1 MIAQWPGVP
10 AWPITAPM
18 DWLTKVTEV
27 GWKFRGTWIPEPCGD
42 RNDVAGST
50 LMPEKGFGLWIR
62 RLGVGGRGGDDGP
75 PTATGRPG
83 PLWLCTGVEAIL
95 GTATAAATTITM
107 PAVDI
112 TARPA
117 FRRRAR
123 CLIRSNVPGGGA
135 RGSTS
140 ACSQASSRSR
150 SRGLP
155 IAVPQRRFQARPR
168 VVQVRLDG
176 AFRAAEHGGDLADAE
191 PGVVVQQER
200 AAQPRGQTFDQRAHV
215 HVLRRVVG
223 RVGRGGRGQAPDR

>member
-18 DWLTKVTEV
+18 DWLTKGTEV

-50 LMPEKGFGLWIR
+50 LMPEKGFRLSIL
-62 RLGVGGRGGDDGP
+62 RLGVGGRGEDDGP

-83 PLWLCTGVEAIL
+83 PLWLCTRVEAIL

-135 RGSTS
+135 RGLAS
-140 ACSQASSRSR
+140 ACGPPSSPSP
-150 SRGLP
+150 S
-155 IAVPQRRFQARPR
+155 
-168 VVQVRLDG
+168 
-176 AFRAAEHGGDLADAE
+176 
-191 PGVVVQQER
+191 PGV
-200 AAQPRGQTFDQRAHV
+200 TI
-215 HVLRRVVG
+215 RVPH
-223 RVGRGGRGQAPDR
+223 RPF

>member
-50 LMPEKGFGLWIR
+50 LMPEKGFRLSIL
-62 RLGVGGRGGDDGP
+62 RLGVGVRGEDDGP

-83 PLWLCTGVEAIL
+83 PLWLCTRVEAIL

-117 FRRRAR
+117 FRRRA
-123 CLIRSNVPGGGA
+123 PGPDPPALPGRGA
-135 RGSTS
+135 RGATP
-140 ACSQASSRSR
+140 AGRPA
-150 SRGLP
+150 G
-155 IAVPQRRFQARPR
+155 RRAP
-168 VVQVRLDG
+168 G
-176 AFRAAEHGGDLADAE
+176 
-191 PGVVVQQER
+191 PGVTH
-200 AAQPRGQTFDQRAHV
+200 A
-215 HVLRRVVG
+215 
-223 RVGRGGRGQAPDR
+223 

>member
-50 LMPEKGFGLWIR
+50 LMPEKGFRLSIL
-62 RLGVGGRGGDDGP
+62 RLGVGVRGEDDGP

-83 PLWLCTGVEAIL
+83 PLWLCTRVEAIL

-117 FRRRAR
+117 FRRRAP
-123 CLIRSNVPGGGA
+123 CLIRLNLPGGGA
-135 RGSTS
+135 RGSAT
-140 ACSQASSRSR
+140 ACSHASPPLP
-150 SRGLP
+150 SRGVPL
-155 IAVPQRRFQARPR
+155 AVPPPPLPARPR
-168 VVQVRLDG
+168 VVAVRPDG
-176 AFRAAEHGGDLADAE
+176 
-191 PGVVVQQER
+191 
-200 AAQPRGQTFDQRAHV
+200 
-215 HVLRRVVG
+215 
-223 RVGRGGRGQAPDR
+223 